1 MATFKDACF
10 HYRRLTALN
19 RRLCNIG
26 ANSIWMPVPDAKI
39 KGWCLEC
46 CQIADLTHCYGC
58 SLPAVCKWCVQN
70 RRCFLDNEPHL
81 LKLRTVKHPITK
93 DKLQCIIDLYNIIFP
108 INDKVIRKFERM
120 IKQRECRNQY
130 KIEWYNHLLLPITLN
145 AAAFKFDEN
154 NLYYVFGLYEKS
166 VSDIYAPYRIV
177 NFINEFD
184 KLLLDHINFTRMS
197 NLPIELRN
205 HYAKKYFQLSRLPS
219 SKLKQIYF
227 SDFTKETVI
236 FNTYTKTPGRSIYR
250 NVTEFNWRDELELYS
265 DLKNDKNKLIAAM
278 MTSKYT
284 RFYAHDNNFG
294 RLKMTIFE
302 LGHHCQPNYVASNHP
317 GNASDIQYCK
327 WCNIK
332 YFLSKIDWRIR
343 DMYNLLMEFI
353 KDCYKSNVNVGHCSS
368 VENIYPLIKRLIW
381 SLFTNHMDQ
390 TIEEVFNHM
399 SPVSV
404 EGTNVIMLILGLN
417 ISLYNEIKRTLNV
430 DSIPM
435 VLNLNEFS
443 SIVKSI
449 SSKWYNVDEL
459 DKLPM
464 SIKSTEELIEMKNSG
479 TLTEEFELLISNS
492 EDDNEDYKDHDGDY
506 KDHDIDY
513 KDDDDKASVEKFV
526 GTWKIADSH
535 NFGEYLKAIGAPKEL
550 SDGGDATTPTLYIS
564 QKDGDKMTVKIE
576 NGPPTFLDTQ
586 VKFKLG
592 EEFDEFPSDRRKGVK
607 SVVNLVGEKLVY
619 VQKWDGKETTY
630 VREIKD
636 GKLVVTLT
644 MGDVVAVRSYRR
656 ATE

>member
-58 SLPAVCKWCVQN
+58 SLPHVCKWCVQN

-250 NVTEFNWRDELELYS
+250 NVTE
-265 DLKNDKNKLIAAM
+265 
-278 MTSKYT
+278 
-284 RFYAHDNNFG
+284 
-294 RLKMTIFE
+294 
-302 LGHHCQPNYVASNHP
+302 
-317 GNASDIQYCK
+317 
-327 WCNIK
+327 
-332 YFLSKIDWRIR
+332 
-343 DMYNLLMEFI
+343 
-353 KDCYKSNVNVGHCSS
+353 
-368 VENIYPLIKRLIW
+368 
-381 SLFTNHMDQ
+381 
-390 TIEEVFNHM
+390 
-399 SPVSV
+399 
-404 EGTNVIMLILGLN
+404 
-417 ISLYNEIKRTLNV
+417 
-430 DSIPM
+430 
-435 VLNLNEFS
+435 
-443 SIVKSI
+443 
-449 SSKWYNVDEL
+449 
-459 DKLPM
+459 
-464 SIKSTEELIEMKNSG
+464 
-479 TLTEEFELLISNS
+479 
-492 EDDNEDYKDHDGDY
+492 DYKDHDGDY

>member
-58 SLPAVCKWCVQN
+58 SLPHVCKWCVQN

-390 TIEEVFNHM
+390 T
-399 SPVSV
+399 
-404 EGTNVIMLILGLN
+404 
-417 ISLYNEIKRTLNV
+417 
-430 DSIPM
+430 
-435 VLNLNEFS
+435 
-443 SIVKSI
+443 
-449 SSKWYNVDEL
+449 
-459 DKLPM
+459 
-464 SIKSTEELIEMKNSG
+464 
-479 TLTEEFELLISNS
+479 
-492 EDDNEDYKDHDGDY
+492 YKDHDGDY